1 MEHFKCIFILIIF
14 IVFFGCEKSKNDY
27 VFEEFKSQIE
37 REGMKIDSV
46 NETGLI
52 YISKGEITL
61 EISLENVRKNFKRD
75 NNKNHISDLVK
86 SLLTYSVEFPV
97 VWDEVK
103 ENIYISFIPNNFD
116 FKDIVNFRMTDKINK
131 VYVYNDN
138 NELTYISEAYL
149 QKWNITVDELEN
161 QALKNAD
168 RILSTSE
175 LKIEI
180 LDNRKLGMLE
190 SEYSNLKS
198 AILLAPSMKEKV
210 EKDFSYPFYAVI
222 PVRDFCYIFSEK
234 DFDFFSQRIG
244 SIVVEEFKQS
254 GYPITTEILK
264 ISETSIKTVGIYEVT
279 E

>member
-1 MEHFKCIFILIIF
+1 MIIL

-46 NETGLI
+46 DETGLI

-97 VWDEVK
+97 VWEEVK

-264 ISETSIKTVGIYEVT
+264 ISESSIKTVGIYEVT